1 MILIISFLVQL
12 KLQLF
17 KSESM
22 DRNQVILT
30 RCFSPYSSSRPG
42 QNYQAAEEGLI
53 IRSETGDHND
63 RKKHIMD
70 KHSNRRKLGRNRTC
84 VRGDDFDDENC
95 HKSCI
100 LFLKR
105 FKQARVRPEE
115 NFEPL
120 GLIKEKH
127 RYEAGRWERRRLVSR
142 DEKMKLSADVYLA
155 SIDQCS
161 KRAAG
166 GSACTVLA
174 AVVADWLH
182 NNPKSLPQRRQ
193 FDELVLRG
201 SLEWRNLCK
210 DETNRAKF
218 SDKHFDLDTVLEE
231 KVKSLAV
238 VTEKSCVG
246 FFAMEEMPES
256 LDFLQGDMSF
266 DTIWDGIL
274 CTGESEEKIYIAS
287 WNDHFFVLKVEREAI
302 YLLDTLGERLTE
314 GCNQAYILKFDSES
328 AIYRNSKDGEEEED
342 LLVSRGVRCCKEYI
356 KGFLSAIP
364 LCGLQEDI
372 KMGRANEELLHRL
385 LQIDFHF
392 TAPKT
397 VVD

>member
-17 KSESM
+17 KSESI
-22 DRNQVILT
+22 DRNQVMLT
-30 RCFSPYSSSRPG
+30 RCFSPYSSSRP
-42 QNYQAAEEGLI
+42 
-53 IRSETGDHND
+53 
-63 RKKHIMD
+63 
-70 KHSNRRKLGRNRTC
+70 
-84 VRGDDFDDENC
+84 GDDFDDENC

-105 FKQARVRPEE
+105 FKQAKVQPEE
-115 NFEPL
+115 NFDPL
-120 GLIKEKH
+120 
-127 RYEAGRWERRRLVSR
+127 RWERRRFVSR
-142 DEKMKLSADVYLA
+142 EEKMKLSADVYLA

-231 KVKSLAV
+231 KVKTLAV

-287 WNDHFFVLKVEREAI
+287 WNDHFFVLKVEKEAI

-328 AIYRNSKDGEEEED
+328 AIYRNSKDGEEEEGD
-342 LLVSRGVRCCKEYI
+342 LLVSRGVTCCKEYI

-392 TAPKT
+392 TAPRT
-397 VVD
+397 VVH